1 MSYTDLVD
9 FLQFK
14 LSGEDFQQA
23 ETLLDALLAEID
35 ALLAEDTN
43 SAFAE
48 GYNEGF
54 ADAKELQE

>member
-23 ETLLDALLAEID
+23 ETFLD

-54 ADAKELQE
+54 ADAKELQEE

>member
-1 MSYTDLVD
+1 MSNYTDLID
-9 FLQFK
+9 FLQFR

-23 ETLLDALLAEID
+23 ETFLD

-54 ADAKELQE
+54 ADAKDLQEQE

>member
-1 MSYTDLVD
+1 MSHYTDLVD
-9 FLQFK
+9 FLQFR

-23 ETLLDALLAEID
+23 ETLLDV
-35 ALLAEDTN
+35 LLAEDTN

-54 ADAKELQE
+54 ADAKELQEE

>member
-9 FLQFK
+9 FLQFR

-23 ETLLDALLAEID
+23 ELLLDVLLAE
-35 ALLAEDTN
+35 ETN
-43 SAFAE
+43 TAFAE

-54 ADAKELQE
+54 SDAKELQEE

>member
-1 MSYTDLVD
+1 VSYYTKLINL
-9 FLQFK
+9 LQSR
-14 LSGEDFQQA
+14 LRGEDFQLA
-23 ETLLDALLAEID
+23 ETLLD

-54 ADAKELQE
+54 ADAKELQEE